1 MKSLNTK
8 NALVRLGE
16 DIRTARK
23 KRRIPTAE
31 FAERIGVTEG
41 TLARLEKGDPGVRIG
56 TLAMALLALG
66 ELPRL
71 EGLLDPGTDGTG
83 LLLDRSKLPKRID
96 RKRPARPTTPSGPT
110 PDDDDGEVF

>member
-1 MKSLNTK
+1 MESLKTQDV
-8 NALVRLGE
+8 LIRLGE

-31 FAERIGVTEG
+31 FAERIGVREG

-66 ELPRL
+66 ELDRL
-71 EGLLDPGTDGTG
+71 EELLDPGDDGTG
-83 LLLDRSKLPKRID
+83 LLLDRSRLPKRID
-96 RKRPARPTTPSGPT
+96 RKRPKKPPSSDIPLS
-110 PDDDDGEVF
+110 DDDGMVF